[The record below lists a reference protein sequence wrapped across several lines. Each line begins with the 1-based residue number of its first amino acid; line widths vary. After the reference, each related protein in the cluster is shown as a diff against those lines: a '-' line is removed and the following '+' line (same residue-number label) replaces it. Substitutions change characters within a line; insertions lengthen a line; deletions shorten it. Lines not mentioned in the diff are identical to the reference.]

1 MILAGDIGGTKT
13 RLGLFEVKGDALIPN
28 MEVTYPSAQFTDL
41 DAIVTDWVKKENL
54 KVRAACFGV
63 AGPVSDGV
71 VVTTNLP
78 WTVRADSLSR
88 SLGGIPVR
96 LINDVEAHAYG
107 IPYVTAEETI
117 TFNEGNPPAA
127 GGNAA
132 LLAPGTGLGLAGM
145 YWDGTRYW
153 AFATEGGHASFSP
166 VEEIEIELLC
176 YMRKTYPQV
185 SWERVLSGPGLVHI
199 YEFLRDTG
207 HGAEPEWLT
216 EKLSTAADKAAII
229 ADNAYEDKSELCYKT
244 LLLFAQLLGVEASNV
259 ALKLMT
265 RGGIYISGGILP
277 KILDRFDQALFMK
290 AFLNNGRMRDLLADM
305 PVKLILNDRIALS
318 GAARVASSERNLWR
332 ADGCCCEGSDT

>member
-13 RLGLFEVKGDALIPN
+13 RLGLFEVKGDALIPSI
-28 MEVTYPSAQFTDL
+28 EATYPSTEYSSL
-41 DAIVTDWVKKENL
+41 DAIITDWVKKENL
-54 KVRAACFGV
+54 KIRAACFGI

-78 WTVRADSLSR
+78 WTVRADSLSK
-88 SLGGIPVR
+88 SLGNVPVR
-96 LINDVEAHAYG
+96 LVNDVEAHAYG
-107 IPYVTAEETI
+107 VPYVTGSEVVV
-117 TFNEGNPPAA
+117 FNEGNVPAC

-145 YWDGTRYW
+145 YWDGSRYW

-166 VEEIEIELLC
+166 IEEIEIELLK
-176 YMRKTYPQV
+176 YLRRSYEHV
-185 SWERVLSGPGLVHI
+185 SWERVVSGPGLIHI
-199 YEFLRDTG
+199 YEFLRDAG
-207 HGAEPEWLT
+207 HGTEPDWLT
-216 EKLSTAADKAAII
+216 KELASGDQAATI
-229 ADNAYEDKSELCYKT
+229 ANNAYEDKSPLCYKA
-244 LLLFAQLLGVEASNV
+244 LELFTQLLGVEASNV

-290 AFLNNGRMRDLLADM
+290 AFLNKGRMRDLLADM

-318 GAARVASSERNLWR
+318 GAARVASMTLISPQVSLR
-332 ADGCCCEGSDT
+332 